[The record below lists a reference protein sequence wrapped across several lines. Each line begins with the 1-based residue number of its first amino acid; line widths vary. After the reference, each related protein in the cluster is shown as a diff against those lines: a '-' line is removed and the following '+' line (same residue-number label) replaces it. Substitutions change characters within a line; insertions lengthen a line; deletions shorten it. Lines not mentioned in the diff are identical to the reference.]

1 MGRSEETDAQ
11 RWLGD
16 LSWII
21 RQKVGIVSKSKSSKR
36 KSRTFEA
43 GYGGG

>member
-16 LSWII
+16 LSWIT
-21 RQKVGIVSKSKSSKR
+21 RQKVGIVS
-36 KSRTFEA
+36 
-43 GYGGG
+43 GGSPASDIVILDSLRS